1 VTDDEVLSDRSDR
14 PVLRFGSTVRH
25 PIQPWTPAVHALLN
39 YLQEA
44 GFPYA
49 PRVVGI
55 DDGTEILTY
64 IEGDSGA
71 EGWSSVADE
80 EGLIAAAKM
89 MRAYHDTVAL
99 WRPEQPPVWFNGV
112 AGTGGPGEVVCH
124 GDFAPW
130 NIVWHGTQP
139 VGLLDW
145 EYASPGPPRRDVAY
159 ALDCMA
165 PFRADADCLESL
177 RYPAPPDRRRRIEL
191 FAEAYG
197 LTSTSW
203 LVDAVIANQ
212 VSAIETIRRL
222 ASEGYERQ
230 IAMVADQYPE
240 QLEQHIRWIE
250 QNRGLL
256 G

>member
-1 VTDDEVLSDRSDR
+1 MAEDEVLSDRPDR
-14 PVLRFGSTVRH
+14 PVHRFGARVRH

-39 YLQEA
+39 FLADA
-44 GFPYA
+44 GFPYS
-49 PRVVGI
+49 PRVI
-55 DDGTEILTY
+55 GTEDNIEILSY

-80 EGLIAAAKM
+80 NGLTAAAKM

-99 WRPEQPPVWFNGV
+99 WRPERPPVWFNGV
-112 AGTGGPGEVVCH
+112 AGTGGSGEVVCH

-130 NIVWHGTQP
+130 NIVWRGTQP

-159 ALDCMA
+159 ALECMA
-165 PFRADADCLESL
+165 PFRTDADCLKAL
-177 RYPAPPDRRRRIEL
+177 RYPEPPDRRRRIEL

-197 LTSTSW
+197 LTSTDW
-203 LVDAVIANQ
+203 LVDAVLTNQ
-212 VSAIETIRRL
+212 VGAIETVRRL
-222 ASEGYERQ
+222 ATEGYERQ
-230 IAMVADQYPE
+230 IAMVAERYPE

-250 QNRGLL
+250 RNRSLFG
-256 G
+256 